1 MSYLLVLTYC
11 FYYGYAFYKRMLF
24 SYAYLNDSHLCV
36 CFLPYMAMSLSLL
49 QNSNFLTLL
58 PIMRQRIIEGFN
70 PTARDLFQRE
80 FNFFEKVTAISGILF
95 SLPKE
100 ERRAGI
106 RRYCLRFPF
115 FLSSFKCGIF
125 FFLFILLC
133 VGSWKK

>member
-80 FNFFEKVTAISGILF
+80 FNFFEKVTAISGFLF

-106 RRYCLRFPF
+106 RRYCLGSPF
-115 FLSSFKCGIF
+115 FCLPLNVAF
-125 FFLFILLC
+125 FFFFFYSSC
-133 VGSWKK
+133 YV